1 MMTRKGD
8 EMNFF
13 EKRVLENVAPVLNS
27 GERAEFFE
35 DSGCLFL
42 ECGLTTL
49 SKVVRVLARAG
60 VGNFK
65 VNSVG
70 TEFAIDFI

>member
-1 MMTRKGD
+1 MENFEARVIEVINPILNKNETAS
-8 EMNFF
+8 FF
-13 EKRVLENVAPVLNS
+13 EN
-27 GERAEFFE
+27 
-35 DSGCLFL
+35 SGCLFL
-42 ECGLTTL
+42 NCGLVTL
-49 SKVVRVLARAG
+49 SKVVRALARLK

>member
-1 MMTRKGD
+1 
-8 EMNFF
+8 MNF
-13 EKRVLENVAPVLNS
+13 ETRVLETIAPVLNA

-35 DSGCLFL
+35 NSGCLFL
-42 ECGLTTL
+42 ECGLVTL
-49 SKVVRVLARAG
+49 SKVVRALAKMK

-70 TEFAIDFI
+70 GEFAIDFL

>member
-1 MMTRKGD
+1 MENFEARVIEVINPILNKNETAS
-8 EMNFF
+8 FF
-13 EKRVLENVAPVLNS
+13 ENT
-27 GERAEFFE
+27 
-35 DSGCLFL
+35 GCLFL
-42 ECGLTTL
+42 NCGLSTL
-49 SKVVRVLARAG
+49 SQIVRALAKMK

>member
-1 MMTRKGD
+1 
-8 EMNFF
+8 MNFF
-13 EKRVLENVAPVLNS
+13 ENRVLESVSPVLNS
-27 GERAEFFE
+27 GERAEFFA

-42 ECGLTTL
+42 ECGLSTL
-49 SKVVRVLARAG
+49 SKVVRILAKMG

-70 TEFAIDFI
+70 DEFAIDFI

>member
-1 MMTRKGD
+1 MT
-8 EMNFF
+8 NFF
-13 EKRVLENVAPVLNS
+13 ETRVLESIAPALNA
-27 GERAEFFE
+27 GERAEFF
-35 DSGCLFL
+35 DNSGCLFL
-42 ECGLTTL
+42 ECGLATL
-49 SKVVRVLARAG
+49 SKVVRILARLG

>member
-1 MMTRKGD
+1 
-8 EMNFF
+8 MNFF
-13 EKRVLENVAPVLNS
+13 ENRVLDAISPALNA
-27 GERAEFFE
+27 GERAEFFA

-42 ECGLTTL
+42 ECGLSTL
-49 SKVVRVLARAG
+49 SKIVRVLARLG

-70 TEFAIDFI
+70 NEFAIDFI

>member
-1 MMTRKGD
+1 
-8 EMNFF
+8 MNFF
-13 EKRVLENVAPVLNS
+13 ENRVLEAVAPVLNS
-27 GERAEFFE
+27 GERAEFFN

-42 ECGLTTL
+42 ECGLSTL
-49 SKVVRVLARAG
+49 SEVVRTLAKMG
-60 VGNFK
+60 VGKFK

>member
-1 MMTRKGD
+1 MENFEARVIEVINPILNKNETAS
-8 EMNFF
+8 FF
-13 EKRVLENVAPVLNS
+13 EN
-27 GERAEFFE
+27 
-35 DSGCLFL
+35 SGCLFL
-42 ECGLTTL
+42 NCGLVTL
-49 SKVVRVLARAG
+49 SKVVRALAKLK

>member
-1 MMTRKGD
+1 MS
-8 EMNFF
+8 NFF
-13 EKRVLENVAPVLNS
+13 ENRVLDNIAPALND
-27 GERAEFFE
+27 GERAEFF
-35 DSGCLFL
+35 DNSGCLFL
-42 ECGLTTL
+42 ECGLSTL
-49 SKVVRVLARAG
+49 SKVVRILSRMG

>member
-1 MMTRKGD
+1 LDK
-8 EMNFF
+8 EIAMNFETRVIKTITPCLAAN
-13 EKRVLENVAPVLNS
+13 EK
-27 GERAEFFE
+27 AEFFK

-42 ECGLTTL
+42 ECGLASL
-49 SKVVRVLARAG
+49 SKVVRALAKMK

-70 TEFAIDFI
+70 GEFAIDFL

>member
-1 MMTRKGD
+1 
-8 EMNFF
+8 MNVF
-13 EKRVLENVAPVLNS
+13 ENRVLASITPVLNS

-35 DSGCLFL
+35 NSGCLFL
-42 ECGLTTL
+42 ECGLVTL
-49 SKVVRVLARAG
+49 SKVVRTLAKMK

-70 TEFAIDFI
+70 GEFAIDFI

>member
-1 MMTRKGD
+1 
-8 EMNFF
+8 MNFF
-13 EKRVLENVAPVLNS
+13 ENRILAAVEPLLNTN
-27 GERAEFFE
+27 ERAEFFD

-49 SKVVRVLARAG
+49 SKVVRALANVGAG
-60 VGNFK
+60 KFK

-70 TEFAIDFI
+70 EEFAIDFI

>member
-1 MMTRKGD
+1 MA
-8 EMNFF
+8 NFF
-13 EKRVLENVAPVLNS
+13 ENRVLTAINPLLNTN
-27 GERAEFFE
+27 ERAEFFA

-42 ECGLTTL
+42 ECGLVTL
-49 SKVVRVLARAG
+49 SKVVRALAKMG

-70 TEFAIDFI
+70 GEFAIDFI

>member
-1 MMTRKGD
+1 
-8 EMNFF
+8 MNFF
-13 EKRVLENVAPVLNS
+13 ENRVLESITPALNA
-27 GERAEFFE
+27 GERAEFFN

-42 ECGLTTL
+42 ECGLSTL
-49 SKVVRVLARAG
+49 SKIVRILSRIG

-70 TEFAIDFI
+70 EEFAIDFI

>member
-1 MMTRKGD
+1 
-8 EMNFF
+8 MNFF
-13 EKRVLENVAPVLNS
+13 ETRVLENIAPVMNA
-27 GERAEFFE
+27 GERAEFF
-35 DSGCLFL
+35 DNSGCLFL
-42 ECGLTTL
+42 DCGLSTL

-60 VGNFK
+60 VGDFK

>member
-1 MMTRKGD
+1 MS
-8 EMNFF
+8 NFF
-13 EKRVLENVAPVLNS
+13 ENRVLDNIVPALND
-27 GERAEFFE
+27 GERAEFF
-35 DSGCLFL
+35 DNSGCLFL
-42 ECGLTTL
+42 ECGLSTL
-49 SKVVRVLARAG
+49 SKVVRILSRMG

>member
-1 MMTRKGD
+1 
-8 EMNFF
+8 MNTF
-13 EKRVLENVAPVLNS
+13 ESRVIQTIKPLLANNEAANFYEN
-27 GERAEFFE
+27 
-35 DSGCLFL
+35 SGCLFL
-42 ECGLTTL
+42 ECGLVTL
-49 SKVVRVLARAG
+49 SKVVRALAKMK

>member
-1 MMTRKGD
+1 
-8 EMNFF
+8 MNFF
-13 EKRVLENVAPVLNS
+13 ENRVLEAVAPALNS
-27 GERAEFFE
+27 GERAEFFA

-42 ECGLTTL
+42 ECGLSTL
-49 SKVVRVLARAG
+49 SKVVRILAKIG

-70 TEFAIDFI
+70 EEFAIDFI